1 MKQLFMQSTTI
12 TIAISPVFP
21 TSKEKVI
28 IDYINSASITTR
40 IPFLYILICR
50 DFRFQFSFTKFNDVL
65 TLI

>member
-12 TIAISPVFP
+12 TIATSPVFP
-21 TSKEKVI
+21 TSKEKI
-28 IDYINSASITTR
+28 TIDYINASITTR

-50 DFRFQFSFTKFNDVL
+50 DLRFEFSFTKFNDVL